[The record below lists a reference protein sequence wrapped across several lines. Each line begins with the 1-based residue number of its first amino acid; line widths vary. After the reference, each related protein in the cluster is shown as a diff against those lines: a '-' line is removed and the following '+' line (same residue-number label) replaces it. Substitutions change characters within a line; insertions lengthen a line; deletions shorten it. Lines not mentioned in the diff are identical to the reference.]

1 MRLNVIQITSSLNF
15 ILLANSLLGI
25 LFILNQNQSSKDLTT
40 NSNSTS
46 VSNPLEN
53 ITWGCLFLQLILLLI
68 KTKTTDF

>member
-1 MRLNVIQITSSLNF
+1 MIQVTSSLNF

-25 LFILNQNQSSKDLTT
+25 LFILNLNQSSKELTT
-40 NSNSTS
+40 NSNSI
-46 VSNPLEN
+46 SNPLEN

>member
-1 MRLNVIQITSSLNF
+1 MIQVTSSLNF

-25 LFILNQNQSSKDLTT
+25 LFILNQNQSSKELTT
-40 NSNSTS
+40 NSNSI
-46 VSNPLEN
+46 SNPLEN